1 MLQSSAAVT
10 SPRPAL
16 AGEGRGEGRV
26 VGRWLATH
34 ALPVVTVA
42 AALLAFWYLLAIL
55 LNWQVV
61 SDAQSRAGAT
71 PDVVSMVGLTLN
83 HARPLLPSP
92 HQIADEVWRTVFI
105 LPIDSRRSLV
115 NHSWVT
121 LSAALAGFGIGSL
134 AGVLIAVAIIH
145 LRSLE
150 RSLMPW
156 IIASQAI
163 PVLAL
168 APIVIVALG
177 TLGLEGLLPKAL
189 IAAYLC
195 FFPVAIAMVKGLAA
209 ADRLALD
216 LLRTYSATRSQ
227 VFWSLRLPTSLPFL
241 FASLKIAAAASIVGA
256 IVAELPTGA
265 QAGLGARLLAGS
277 YFGQTVQIWAAL
289 VVAAFIS
296 AGLVGL
302 LSLAERLLA
311 HRMGARA

>member
-1 MLQSSAAVT
+1 
-10 SPRPAL
+10 L
-16 AGEGRGEGRV
+16 AGEGRGEARV

-61 SDAQSRAGAT
+61 FDAQSRAGAT

-105 LPIDSRRSLV
+105 LPINSRRSLV
-115 NHSWVT
+115 NHGWVT

-195 FFPVAIAMVKGLAA
+195 FFPVAIGMVKGLAA

-216 LLRTYSATRSQ
+216 LMRTYSASRAK

-302 LSLAERLLA
+302 LALAERALA
-311 HRMGARA
+311 RRMGARA